1 MSVTTDLLKKQI
13 STLNSTNDLLRKIL
27 SQLKTITTDTTTTS
41 TGITKKSLD
50 AAIKSAYEYAHAHCN
65 YGPTDRCFP
74 PMEDG
79 LADCVGLVLRAFY
92 TLGTNT
98 CKRNINQALEL
109 CEISGLKKSTNFND
123 VAKYH
128 CIVFMCPK
136 NDPKNVSHVYYSLG
150 GKSVASISK
159 YDLGSNERIRSTQP
173 FNNVPANQWTDKYN
187 FMCLYHI

>member
-1 MSVTTDLLKKQI
+1 MSVTTDLLKDQI
-13 STLNSTNDLLRKIL
+13 STLNSTNELLRKIL
-27 SQLKTITTDTTTTS
+27 SQIKTISTDKASTL
-41 TGITKKSLD
+41 TGITQKSLD
-50 AAIKSAYEYAHAHCN
+50 SAIKSAYEYAHTHCK
-65 YGPTDRCFP
+65 YGPSDRCFP

-79 LADCVGLVLRAFY
+79 LADCVALILRAFY

-98 CKRNINQALEL
+98 CKRNINQALDL
-109 CEISGLKKSTNFND
+109 CELSGLTKSLDFND
-123 VAKYH
+123 VARYH

-159 YDLGSNERIRSTQP
+159 YDLGSDERIRSTQP
-173 FNNVPANQWTDKYN
+173 FKNVPANQWQDKYN